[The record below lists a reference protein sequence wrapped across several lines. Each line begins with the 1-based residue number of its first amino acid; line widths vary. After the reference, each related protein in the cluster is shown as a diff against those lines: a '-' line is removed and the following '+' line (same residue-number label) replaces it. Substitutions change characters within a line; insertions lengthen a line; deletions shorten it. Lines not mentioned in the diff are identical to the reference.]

1 MIDDYIRN
9 LDFNTAKTFL
19 RKYNIDATDEEIRY
33 LLPILKKNPEVIYN
47 KQKRSAILQTLPT
60 NIRNKIQTNLNKY
73 SI

>member
-9 LDFNTAKTFL
+9 LDFNTAKSFL

>member
-9 LDFNTAKTFL
+9 LDFNTAKSFL

-47 KQKRSAILQTLPT
+47 KQKRSAVLQTLPT